1 MATRRSTTGGRK
13 TGFTLVELLVVIAII
28 GILVALL
35 LPAVQAAREAARRT
49 QCTNNL
55 KQLALALHNHHD
67 TYKRFPN
74 AYVLKNYP
82 GGTGDFGVMPHL
94 FPFMEATALHDQL
107 NPGDYL
113 VPIPTVNATT
123 QSKLSGLIC
132 PSDPTGHL
140 NPNASNDGKCN
151 YLASAQI
158 CVATSPTAAVT
169 IRMAGITDGTS
180 NTFLIGER
188 DMKDGIGAI
197 WIGRRNG
204 ITDAVAYARGDLPL
218 NTKWAGGSDP
228 LCTRHAWT
236 SKHPGGANLAL
247 ADASVSFIAETIES
261 HAGYTASCS
270 GAVNTA
276 NFLYQNLYRRD
287 DGRPV
292 TIP

>member
-1 MATRRSTTGGRK
+1 MATQRSRIWGCK

-35 LPAVQAAREAARRT
+35 LPAIQAAREAARRS
-49 QCTNNL
+49 QCSNNL
-55 KQLALALHNHHD
+55 KQLAVALHNHHD
-67 TYKRFPN
+67 TYGHFPN

-82 GGTGDFGVMPHL
+82 SGTGDFGAMPRL
-94 FPFMEATALHDQL
+94 FPFMEATGLHDQL

-123 QSKLSGLIC
+123 KTMLPGLMC

-151 YLASAQI
+151 YPPSAQI
-158 CVATSPTAAVT
+158 CIATRPTDLRT
-169 IRMAGITDGTS
+169 ICMADITDGTS
-180 NTFLIGER
+180 STFLIGER
-188 DMKDGIGAI
+188 DMKQGIGAI
-197 WIGRRNG
+197 WVGRRNG
-204 ITDAVAYARGDLPL
+204 ITDAMTYGRGDLPP
-218 NTKWAGGSDP
+218 NTKWTGSSDP
-228 LCTRHAWT
+228 HCTRHAWT
-236 SKHPGGANLAL
+236 SMHPGGANFAL
-247 ADASVSFIAETIES
+247 ADASVRFVADTIES

-276 NFLYQNLYRRD
+276 DFLYQNLYRRD

-292 TIP
+292 KIP